1 MTLAASH
8 HSNYHPTRWRSRR
21 YIFGPQRK
29 LWVRPANVAEP
40 WWVENELTRAFEKEQ
55 ELQRDRGEKVLCVV
69 PLDLDGYLFEWTDGK
84 ATKLKERVAANF
96 KDRRAR
102 QFDK

>member
-1 MTLAASH
+1 LTS
-8 HSNYHPTRWRSRR
+8 
-21 YIFGPQRK
+21 
-29 LWVRPANVAEP
+29 

-96 KDRRAR
+96 KDRRAK
-102 QFDK
+102 QFDKQMERLVAALRPQDRVGGNRRVHNYEVNFP

>member
-1 MTLAASH
+1 LTS
-8 HSNYHPTRWRSRR
+8 
-21 YIFGPQRK
+21 
-29 LWVRPANVAEP
+29 

-96 KDRRAR
+96 KDRRAK
-102 QFDK
+102 QFDKQMERLVAALRPQDQGRRQPPRSQL